1 MDPKRVNG
9 KEVHPPDDGLKFVD
23 DPLGLYLDLV
33 TKVPPLSR
41 EEELRCLQH
50 LRARDQQAES
60 AGKRLLEAN
69 LHLVVS
75 IAERY
80 SNNGIHILDLIQ
92 SGNAGLLAA
101 LQNFGESSDDNFPAH
116 ATPYIER
123 AIAERIAS
131 TGGPA
136 SVPHIPG

>member
-23 DPLGLYLDLV
+23 DPLGLYLDTV
-33 TKVPPLSR
+33 EKVPPLSR
-41 EEELRCLQH
+41 DEELHCIQH
-50 LRARDQQAES
+50 LRAPDQHAES

-80 SNNGIHILDLIQ
+80 ANKGIHILDLIQ
-92 SGNAGLLAA
+92 SGNTGLMVA
-101 LQNFGESSDDNFPAH
+101 LQSCADGSDDNFPGH
-116 ATPYIER
+116 AAPYIER
-123 AIAERIAS
+123 AITERLA
-131 TGGPA
+131 A
-136 SVPHIPG
+136 